1 MKNPYT
7 MTVAEFKERIWS
19 QIKDL
24 PDSDEI
30 SFGQGDLSFYRP
42 KWRGDHLLNLEFDQ
56 VYSVTS
62 DPEAS

>member
-1 MKNPYT
+1 MKKPYT

-30 SFGQGDLSFYRP
+30 TFGQGDLSFYRT
-42 KWRGDHLLNLEFDQ
+42 KWRGDHLLNLEFNQ

-62 DPEAS
+62 DPDGD